1 MPSIEFRGETI
12 GNILQNKKHLKVPI
26 NQRSY
31 AWETDH
37 VADLYTDLNIAIT
50 KNTDEYFLGTIIA
63 VVSKDGEDVYD
74 GQQRLATSLILVGAI
89 RDYFFAAKDF
99 DTAREIYS
107 QNLSIVDRKSLQS
120 KSRFTL
126 SAEDNAYFFSR
137 IVQNPDDPDRK
148 AVKADPKKISHK
160 RINDAARLAKEH
172 VAEITRNLSSSAKGD
187 LLHRW
192 LDFLEQGARVI
203 WVEVGDEKT
212 AYKVFET
219 MNDRGL
225 KLSAADLL
233 KNYVYSL
240 AAKRQNEVVQKWQAM
255 AAVLES
261 LGKEDSDIVDFIRY
275 YWISSHGHTRSN
287 VLFDQVKKEV
297 AAEHQAVK
305 WVNDLES
312 KAHDYAALLTSSH
325 KEWNSYHLETRGTI
339 DLLRYLG
346 VTQIRP
352 LLLAAFDKFSK
363 KEMEKL
369 LKVSVNWSVRFL
381 ISGVPSG
388 NLESYY
394 SKSAKRIYDG
404 AIKNVAELTKDMAT
418 VVPDD
423 ARFAAA
429 LATAS
434 VPVASLARYY
444 LRTLQIVEDGMK
456 EPMYVPSD
464 GKAVTLEHILP
475 VNPGNEWKH
484 FNDEEAK
491 IYYNRLG
498 NQALLAATVNSTIGN
513 VGFSVKKKALGAS
526 PFSLTK
532 VAASGSNWDIARI
545 IDRQKKLAQLG
556 AKAWPL
562 TVK

>member
-1 MPSIEFRGETI
+1 MPAIEFRGETI
-12 GNILQNKKHLKVPI
+12 GNILRNKKHLKVPI

-31 AWETDH
+31 AWEADH
-37 VADLYTDLNIAIT
+37 VTDLYTDLNLAIT
-50 KNTDEYFLGTIIA
+50 RNTEEYFLGTIIA
-63 VVSKDGEDVYD
+63 VVGKDSEDVYD
-74 GQQRLATSLILVGAI
+74 GRQRLATSLILVGAI
-89 RDYFFAAKDF
+89 RDYFFEAKDS
-99 DTAREIYS
+99 DTSREIYT
-107 QNLSIVDRKSLQS
+107 QNLSIVDRKTLQCE
-120 KSRFTL
+120 SRFTL
-126 SAEDNAYFFSR
+126 SAEDNSYFLNR
-137 IVQNPDDPDRK
+137 IVRNPDDPARK
-148 AVKADPKKISHK
+148 AAKVDPKKTSHK
-160 RINDAARLAKEH
+160 RINDAAKKAREH
-172 VAEITRNLSSSAKGD
+172 VDDITKQLIPSAKGE

-203 WVEVGDEKT
+203 WVEVGDERT

-240 AAKRQNEVVQKWQAM
+240 ADKRKTEVVQKWQAM

-261 LGKEDSDIVDFIRY
+261 LGREDSDIVDFIRY
-275 YWISSHGHTRSN
+275 FWISSHGHTRSN

-297 AAEHQAVK
+297 AAEHQAVT
-305 WVNDLES
+305 WVTDLES

-325 KEWNSYHLETRGTI
+325 EAWKDYHLETRGAVA
-339 DLLRYLG
+339 LLRYLG

-352 LLLAAFDKFSK
+352 LLLAAFGRFSK

-394 SKSAKRIYDG
+394 SRSAKKISDG
-404 AIKNVAELTKDMAT
+404 VIKNVAELTKDMAS

-423 ARFAAA
+423 DKFRAA
-429 LATAS
+429 LATAN

-444 LRTLQIVEDGMK
+444 LRTLQIVKDGK
-456 EPMYVPSD
+456 QEPMYVPSD
-464 GKAVTLEHILP
+464 AAAVTLEHILP
-475 VNPGNEWKH
+475 VNPGSDWKH
-484 FNDEEAK
+484 VSEEDGKA
-491 IYYNRLG
+491 YYNRLG
-498 NQALLAATVNSTIGN
+498 NQALLAGSVNSAIGN
-513 VGFSVKKKALGAS
+513 VGFHTKKKALGAS

-532 VAASGSNWDIARI
+532 SAANGNTWDVSRI
-545 IDRQKKLAQLG
+545 IERQKKLALLG
-556 AKAWPL
+556 PKAWPL
-562 TVK
+562 AVK

>member
-325 KEWNSYHLETRGTI
+325 KEWNSYHLER
-339 DLLRYLG
+339 
-346 VTQIRP
+346 
-352 LLLAAFDKFSK
+352 A
-363 KEMEKL
+363 
-369 LKVSVNWSVRFL
+369 
-381 ISGVPSG
+381 
-388 NLESYY
+388 
-394 SKSAKRIYDG
+394 
-404 AIKNVAELTKDMAT
+404 
-418 VVPDD
+418 
-423 ARFAAA
+423 
-429 LATAS
+429 
-434 VPVASLARYY
+434 
-444 LRTLQIVEDGMK
+444 
-456 EPMYVPSD
+456 
-464 GKAVTLEHILP
+464 
-475 VNPGNEWKH
+475 
-484 FNDEEAK
+484 
-491 IYYNRLG
+491 
-498 NQALLAATVNSTIGN
+498 
-513 VGFSVKKKALGAS
+513 
-526 PFSLTK
+526 
-532 VAASGSNWDIARI
+532 
-545 IDRQKKLAQLG
+545 AQL
-556 AKAWPL
+556 
-562 TVK
+562 TC